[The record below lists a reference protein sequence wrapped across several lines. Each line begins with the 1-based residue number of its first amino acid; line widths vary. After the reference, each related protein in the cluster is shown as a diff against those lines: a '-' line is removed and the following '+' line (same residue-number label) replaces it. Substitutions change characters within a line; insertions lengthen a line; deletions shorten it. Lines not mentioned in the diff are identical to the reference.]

1 MSDAST
7 VGPISVESK
16 SPVDKQA
23 AESHVPKHPVLERL
37 YAEPQ
42 RFELFQAV
50 RLLFAEAVE
59 EAASVGAPA
68 PPIPHQPR
76 SRRLTWPAMHRCQM
90 TCRPWRAIQK
100 APRSKRKR

>member
-1 MSDAST
+1 MSDDAA
-7 VGPISVESK
+7 VGPTSVESQTPAE
-16 SPVDKQA
+16 SQA
-23 AESHVPKHPVLERL
+23 AGRHMPKHPVLERL

-68 PPIPHQPR
+68 PPIIG
-76 SRRLTWPAMHRCQM
+76 SRESHGAPTNGRNVLPGPAE
-90 TCRPWRAIQK
+90 
-100 APRSKRKR
+100 